1 MGTTNTLHEETLRK
15 YQEALDRV
23 AASLDAR
30 KNRLFDPTLLAFAEG
45 MSAPTRTGSFFEG
58 LGNAATKMRGVE
70 SEQLKEERELAQM
83 QLELA
88 QQGMQLEKQRRMSQA
103 YEEAFKPLGAPAG
116 GPSGVPAGVNRT
128 LAGAGS
134 APAAPA
140 ANVANAGP
148 QGFQIAPPRPLSM
161 NKEQFLRNAQMAGE
175 PLGKALKDWD
185 EYSRKSIEAKESGRY
200 DVDTGMF
207 YPAPKAELVNIPIRG
222 YSGNYPVSPEDAMRL
237 AALDRAGNAEAYK
250 ALADRIVKGP
260 AGTGGIASIEE
271 QEREKAKSKILTEK
285 AATTEAEQRADLLAR
300 GNAATEK
307 ISTANQIFKL
317 ASSPAASRMFG
328 ILNNPSWS
336 AQLAKVLSNTVSVGG
351 FTVGIPEV
359 QNILRNLN
367 LSPEEIAKY
376 QYATMLLANTQL
388 EASQLGKGQ
397 GSVSDAERRLF
408 AAMGMSSED
417 TPGSLMMKSK
427 AVMYRAQFDR
437 QVARLWE
444 DSQDKYKSLSQ
455 LKRSDE
461 YVDALANYEEKLGQ
475 LLSESPMP
483 APAKRQQSA
492 SPGQSTP
499 PPSSRF
505 KIERP

>member
-1 MGTTNTLHEETLRK
+1 MGTTKTLYDEEAQRK

-45 MSAPTRTGSFFEG
+45 MLAPTKTGSFFEG

-88 QQGMQLEKQRRMSQA
+88 KQGMQLERQRQMSQA
-103 YEEAFKPLGAPAG
+103 YANVLNPPVPPSGGSPSAPPRVGGAPAG
-116 GPSGVPAGVNRT
+116 
-128 LAGAGS
+128 
-134 APAAPA
+134 APTAAPA
-140 ANVANAGP
+140 GGAAARP
-148 QGFQIAPPRPLSM
+148 EGFQIAPPRPLSM
-161 NKEQFLRNAQMAGE
+161 TKEQFLRNAQMEGK
-175 PLGKALKDWD
+175 PLGQALKDWD
-185 EYSRKSIEAKESGRY
+185 EYSRKGLEIKESGRF
-200 DVDTGMF
+200 DLETGRF
-207 YPAPKAELVNIPIRG
+207 FPTPKAELVNIPIRG

-237 AALDRAGNAEAYK
+237 ADLERAGNAEAYN
-250 ALADRIVKGP
+250 ALAARIVKGP

-285 AATTEAEQRADLLAR
+285 AATTEAEQRAELLAR

-455 LKRSDE
+455 FKRSDE